1 MCLIMPKWMRL
12 WEIRQVIAGIISENS
27 PTPVERS
34 LSIGF
39 AFCQINITPAM
50 DNVHWVRESFSA
62 FKAKKG
68 QGGSAELINAK
79 QRCVSSPRFFRLQ
92 VLLEALWPVVDL
104 FLGRQRGSLL
114 REFPLSVFSDE
125 RNRCF
130 QRKVIPSWFYNF
142 NAKWVQVNFTTP
154 ISGTKPM
161 GALVQWIFE

>member
-1 MCLIMPKWMRL
+1 M
-12 WEIRQVIAGIISENS
+12 QVIAGIISKN
-27 PTPVERS
+27 TPKHSISRKKTINWVRILPNQHHTGHGQCS
-34 LSIGF
+34 LSQRKLF
-39 AFCQINITPAM
+39 
-50 DNVHWVRESFSA
+50 SFQSKEGSGGKRWTHKC
-62 FKAKKG
+62 KAK
-68 QGGSAELINAK
+68 
-79 QRCVSSPRFFRLQ
+79 CVSSPRFFRIQ

-161 GALVQWIFE
+161 EALVQ